1 MEAIGS
7 RGRTMYTKKNETGF
21 ADALF
26 REAEGLE
33 LLGDAITIAG
43 VSGVRVP
50 QVYSV
55 SEERLE
61 ITAITTLRQSD
72 DVLRQFGHGLARIHN
87 LPQGCYGFHRDN
99 YIGLNPQ
106 KNRESDSWGDFF
118 VEDRLAYQISLINDP
133 ALRDRFTEILG
144 TKRERLA
151 EWLNERVEAPS
162 LLHGDLWSGN
172 ALFDATTAWLI
183 DPAVYYGDSE
193 ADIAMTEMFGG
204 FGPAFYEAYREVRPL
219 SADYATKREIYNLY
233 HFLNHYNLFGG
244 FYLAPCERGMGVIG
258 KL

>member
-7 RGRTMYTKKNETGF
+7 KGRTMYTKKNETGF

-61 ITAITTLRQSD
+61 MTAITTLRQSD
-72 DVLRQFGHGLARIHN
+72 DVLQQFGHGLARLHN

-106 KNRESDSWGDFF
+106 KNHESDSWGEFF
-118 VEDRLAYQISLINDP
+118 VEDRLGYQISLITDP
-133 ALRDRFTEILG
+133 ALRDRFTQILAS
-144 TKRERLA
+144 KRERLA
-151 EWLNERVEAPS
+151 EWLDERVEHPS

-204 FGPAFYEAYREVRPL
+204 FGPVFYEAYHEVRPL
-219 SADYATKREIYNLY
+219 SADYAIKREIYNLY

-244 FYLAPCERGMGVIG
+244 WYLGPCEKALALIDR
-258 KL
+258 L